1 MGHDLPRPT
10 SDPETQRALALDALA
25 AILPADRRD
34 RLATVLS
41 DEDVATLR
49 HLAKRG
55 IGDNTLRALASDL
68 AYLEAWCR
76 TAVGAALPWPAPESL
91 VLKFV
96 AHHLWD
102 PAERATDPDHG
113 MPEEVASRL
122 RIEGVLRSAG
132 PHAPQTVQ
140 RRLASWSTLHRWKGL
155 DGPFGSPS
163 LKTAMRLAVRAADRS
178 RRRKS
183 ATAVTRD
190 VLDAMLATCSTTS
203 LVDLRDRAILLVG
216 FASGGR
222 RRSELAD
229 LRVERLCDEEPV
241 PADPSDPTSELLPC
255 MTIRLGRTKTSA
267 ADDDRFAVI
276 AGRPVEA
283 LKAWLAA
290 ARIAAGPVFRG
301 IDRWGNIDGKAL
313 TAQTINVIVKKRAA
327 LGGIEAGKVSA
338 HGLRSGYLTEAARQG
353 VSLPE
358 AMAQSQHRSVQQ
370 AARYYDEVGRRSGK
384 AVRIET

>member
-1 MGHDLPRPT
+1 M
-10 SDPETQRALALDALA
+10 SDGALLADPDERRALALDALA

-122 RIEGVLRSAG
+122 RVDGVLRSAG

-163 LKTAMRLAVRAADRS
+163 VKTAMRLAVRAADRP

-183 ATAVTRD
+183 PTAITRD
-190 VLDAMLATCSTTS
+190 VLDAMLETCSADS
-203 LVDLRDRAILLVG
+203 LTDLRDRAILLVG

-229 LRVERLCDEEPV
+229 LRVERLRDEEPV
-241 PADPSDPTSELLPC
+241 PADPDDSASERLPC
-255 MTIRLGRTKTSA
+255 MTIRLGRTKTSS

-276 AGRPVEA
+276 AGRSVEA
-283 LKAWLAA
+283 LKDWLST
-290 ARIAAGPVFRG
+290 ARIEAGPVFRG
-301 IDRWGNIDGKAL
+301 IDRWGNLDGNGL
-313 TAQTINVIVKKRAA
+313 TAQTINAVVKKRAVLA
-327 LGGIEAGKVSA
+327 GLDPGKVSA

-370 AARYYDEVGRRSGK
+370 AARYYDEAERRTGK
-384 AVRIET
+384 AARL

>member
-1 MGHDLPRPT
+1 MDRDLPSPMSDLET
-10 SDPETQRALALDALA
+10 SRALALDALA

-41 DEDVATLR
+41 DDDVATLR

-76 TAVGAALPWPAPESL
+76 AAVGAALPWPTPESL

-122 RIEGVLRSAG
+122 RVDGVLRSAG

-140 RRLASWSTLHRWKGL
+140 RRLASWSTLHRWKGF

-163 LKTAMRLAVRAADRS
+163 LKAAMRLAVRAADRS

-190 VLDAMLATCSTTS
+190 VLDAMLTTCSTAS
-203 LVDLRDRAILLVG
+203 FVDLRDRAILLIG

-229 LRVERLCDEEPV
+229 LRVERLRDEEPV
-241 PADPSDPTSELLPC
+241 SADPSDPASELLPC
-255 MTIRLGRTKTSA
+255 MTIRLGRTKTSS

-283 LKAWLAA
+283 LKTWLAA
-290 ARIAAGPVFRG
+290 ARIEAGPVFRG
-301 IDRWGNIDGKAL
+301 IDRWGNLDGKAL
-313 TAQTINVIVKKRAA
+313 SAQTINAIVKKRAGLA
-327 LGGIEAGKVSA
+327 GIEPGKVSA
-338 HGLRSGYLTEAARQG
+338 HGLRSGYLTEAARKG

-370 AARYYDEVGRRSGK
+370 AARYYDEAGRRTGK
-384 AVRIET
+384 AARL

>member
-1 MGHDLPRPT
+1 M
-10 SDPETQRALALDALA
+10 SDGAGVVDRETRRALALDALA
-25 AILPADRRD
+25 AILPADRRN
-34 RLATVLS
+34 RLAIVLS
-41 DEDVATLR
+41 DDDVATLR
-49 HLAKRG
+49 HLVKRG
-55 IGDNTLRALASDL
+55 VGDNTLRALASDI

-76 TAVGAALPWPAPESL
+76 AAIGAALPWPAPESL

-102 PAERATDPDHG
+102 PAERAADPEHG

-122 RIEGVLRSAG
+122 RVDGVLRKDG

-155 DGPFGSPS
+155 DGPFSSPS
-163 LKTAMRLAVRAADRS
+163 LKTAMRLAVRAADRV

-203 LVDLRDRAILLVG
+203 LVDLRDWAILLVG

-229 LRVERLCDEEPV
+229 LRVERLRDEAPV
-241 PADPSDPTSELLPC
+241 PVDPNDPASERLPC
-255 MTIRLGRTKTSA
+255 LTIRLGRTKTSS

-276 AGRPVEA
+276 AGPPVEA
-283 LKAWLAA
+283 LKVWLAA
-290 ARIAAGPVFRG
+290 ARIEAGPVFRG
-301 IDRWGNIDGKAL
+301 IDRWGNLDGKGL
-313 TAQTINVIVKKRAA
+313 SAQTVNAIVKRRAA
-327 LGGIEAGKVSA
+327 LAGI
-338 HGLRSGYLTEAARQG
+338 
-353 VSLPE
+353 
-358 AMAQSQHRSVQQ
+358 
-370 AARYYDEVGRRSGK
+370 
-384 AVRIET
+384 

>member
-1 MGHDLPRPT
+1 MDRDLPRPT
-10 SDPETQRALALDALA
+10 SDPETSRALALDALA
-25 AILPADRRD
+25 AVLPADRRD

-41 DEDVATLR
+41 GDDIATLR

-55 IGDNTLRALASDL
+55 IGENTLRALASDL
-68 AYLEAWCR
+68 AYLEAWCL

-96 AHHLWD
+96 THHLWD

-113 MPEEVASRL
+113 MPEEVASWL
-122 RIEGVLRSAG
+122 RIDGVLRSTG

-183 ATAVTRD
+183 PTAVTRD
-190 VLDAMLATCSTTS
+190 VLDAMLTTCSTAS

-229 LRVERLCDEEPV
+229 LRVERLRDEEPV
-241 PADPSDPTSELLPC
+241 PVDPNDPASALLPC
-255 MTIRLGRTKTSA
+255 MAIRLGRTKTSS

-290 ARIAAGPVFRG
+290 ARIEAGPVFRS
-301 IDRWGNIDGKAL
+301 IDRWGNLDGKAL
-313 TAQTINVIVKKRAA
+313 SAQTINAIVKKRAGLA
-327 LGGIEAGKVSA
+327 GIEPGKVSA

-370 AARYYDEVGRRSGK
+370 AARYYDEAGRRTGK
-384 AVRIET
+384 AVRL

>member
-1 MGHDLPRPT
+1 MSDGALLVDLGA
-10 SDPETQRALALDALA
+10 QRAFALDALA
-25 AILPADRRD
+25 AIFPADRRD

-76 TAVGAALPWPAPESL
+76 AAVGAALPWPAPESL

-102 PAERATDPDHG
+102 PAERAVDPDHG

-122 RIEGVLRSAG
+122 RVDGVLRKEG

-140 RRLASWSTLHRWKGL
+140 RRLANWSTLHRWKGI

-163 LKTAMRLAVRAADRS
+163 MKTAMRLAVRAANRP

-183 ATAVTRD
+183 PTAVTRD

-203 LVDLRDRAILLVG
+203 LVDLRDRAVLLIG

-229 LRVERLCDEEPV
+229 LRVERLRDEEPV
-241 PADPSDPTSELLPC
+241 PADPHDPTSEVLSC

-283 LKAWLAA
+283 LKAWLTA
-290 ARIAAGPVFRG
+290 ARIETGPVFRG
-301 IDRWGNIDGKAL
+301 IDRWGNLDGKAL
-313 TAQTINVIVKKRAA
+313 TPQTINAIVKKRASLA
-327 LGGIEAGKVSA
+327 GLEAGKVSA

-358 AMAQSQHRSVQQ
+358 AMAQSQHRTVQQ
-370 AARYYDEVGRRSGK
+370 AARYYDEAGRRTGK
-384 AVRIET
+384 AVRL

>member
-1 MGHDLPRPT
+1 M
-10 SDPETQRALALDALA
+10 SDDGALLAAPETKRALALDALA

-41 DEDVATLR
+41 NDDVATLR

-55 IGDNTLRALASDL
+55 IGENSLRALASDL
-68 AYLEAWCR
+68 AYLEAWSL
-76 TAVGAALPWPAPESL
+76 AALGAPLPWPAPESL

-102 PAERATDPDHG
+102 PAERAADPDHG
-113 MPEEVASRL
+113 MPDEVASRL
-122 RIEGVLRSAG
+122 RIDGVLRSAG

-155 DGPFGSPS
+155 GGPFGSPS
-163 LKTAMRLAVRAADRS
+163 LKTAMRLAVRASDRS

-183 ATAVTRD
+183 PTAVTRD

-229 LRVERLCDEEPV
+229 LRVERLRDEEPV
-241 PADPSDPTSELLPC
+241 PADAGDPASALLPC
-255 MTIRLGRTKTSA
+255 MTIRLGRTKTSL

-283 LKAWLAA
+283 LKSWLAA
-290 ARIAAGPVFRG
+290 ARIEAGPVFRG
-301 IDRWGNIDGKAL
+301 IDRWGNLDGKAL
-313 TAQTINVIVKKRAA
+313 SAQTINAIVKRRAGLA
-327 LGGIEAGKVSA
+327 GIEPEKVSA

-370 AARYYDEVGRRSGK
+370 AARYYDEAGRRTGA
-384 AVRIET
+384 AVRL